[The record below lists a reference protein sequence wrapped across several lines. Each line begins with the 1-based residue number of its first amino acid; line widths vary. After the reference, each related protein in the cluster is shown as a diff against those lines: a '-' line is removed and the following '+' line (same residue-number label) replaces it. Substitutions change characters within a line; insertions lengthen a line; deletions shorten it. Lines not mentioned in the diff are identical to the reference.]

1 MATKAKTWRAPYGW
15 DYLRW
20 TSLSLNRRQ
29 LFVLHALECQRNAT
43 GSIRIYIDD
52 DDPSSPDLPNLL
64 ADYLA
69 WLSTR
74 INPHASTL
82 VLDQKL
88 SQARARCRIIPHSHP
103 LATYNPAHTRGHSA
117 QQLLLL
123 NADRYGHN
131 WACNITGRLRQYLFP
146 AVADAPGSVII
157 IHGHVDHD
165 RNPMFAYEF
174 CLASRGHFGSH
185 WLTLPSFAA
194 VESHL
199 RANPIGKSA
208 PSPSHL
214 ISPINHI
221 NHPLVYKSVESEGSV
236 KSLTSSTFLRIPHPR
251 ILPLHIAA
259 AAAA

>member
-1 MATKAKTWRAPYGW
+1 MATKSKTWRAPYGW

-20 TSLSLNRRQ
+20 TSLTLNRRQ
-29 LFVLHALECQRNAT
+29 LFVLRALERQRTAT

-64 ADYLA
+64 TDYLA

-74 INPHASTL
+74 ISPCASTL

-88 SQARARCRIIPHSHP
+88 SHARARCRQIPRSHP
-103 LATYNPAHTRGHSA
+103 LASYNPAHTRGHSA

-131 WACNITGRLRQYLFP
+131 WACNITGHLRQYLFP
-146 AVADAPGSVII
+146 AIADAPGSVII

-174 CLASRGHFGSH
+174 YLASRGHFGPR
-185 WLTLPSFAA
+185 WLALPSLAA

-199 RANPIGKSA
+199 RANPLEESTS
-208 PSPSHL
+208 SPSNL
-214 ISPINHI
+214 LNPI
-221 NHPLVYKSVESEGSV
+221 NHPLAYKSVESLRSV
-236 KSLTSSTFLRIPHPR
+236 KSVTSSTFLRIPHSR
-251 ILPLHIAA
+251 ILPLYTAA

>member
-1 MATKAKTWRAPYGW
+1 MATIAKTWRAPYGW

-20 TSLSLNRRQ
+20 TSLTLNRRQ
-29 LFVLHALECQRNAT
+29 LFVLRALERQRNAT

-64 ADYLA
+64 ADYLS
-69 WLSTR
+69 WLSIR

-88 SQARARCRIIPHSHP
+88 NQARARCRIIPRSHP
-103 LATYNPAHTRGHSA
+103 LASYNPAHTRGHSA

-146 AVADAPGSVII
+146 AVVDAPGSVII

-174 CLASRGHFGSH
+174 YLASRGHFGPR
-185 WLTLPSFAA
+185 WLALPSLAA

-199 RANPIGKSA
+199 RANPLEESTSSLSNLLN
-208 PSPSHL
+208 P
-214 ISPINHI
+214 I
-221 NHPLVYKSVESEGSV
+221 NHPLSYKSVESLRSV
-236 KSLTSSTFLRIPHPR
+236 KSVTSPTFLRIPHPR

>member
-20 TSLSLNRRQ
+20 TSLTLNRRQ
-29 LFVLHALECQRNAT
+29 LFVLHALERQLNAT

-52 DDPSSPDLPNLL
+52 DDPSSSDLPDLLT
-64 ADYLA
+64 DYLA

-74 INPHASTL
+74 INPCASTL

-88 SQARARCRIIPHSHP
+88 SKARARCRVIPHSHP
-103 LATYNPAHTRGHSA
+103 LASYNPAHTRGHSA
-117 QQLLLL
+117 QHILLL

-174 CLASRGHFGSH
+174 YLASRGHFGSH
-185 WLTLPSFAA
+185 WLTLPSLAA

-199 RANPIGKSA
+199 RANPPEKSA
-208 PSPSHL
+208 PSPSNYIRH
-214 ISPINHI
+214 INHI
-221 NHPLVYKSVESEGSV
+221 SHISPPLAFKAVESL
-236 KSLTSSTFLRIPHPR
+236 KSLTSSTFQRIPHSR
-251 ILPLHIAA
+251 VLPLHIAA